1 MDANVRSNTVTPHA
15 HHSNSRPS
23 LWTHCWCNRTYGRR
37 WQERCIFLEPYLEV
51 FEATCPT
58 SVDYLSFDG
67 AGNVQLAGR
76 ILHILHH
83 HLHHHILQ
91 WKEKRENTKYIEW
104 KNIDLLMI
112 CLKCNC
118 YIPKQSGMLSTGLKH
133 HLWNPTHIKNL
144 PVDDDKGDLILEEE
158 FEIQKILI
166 NHKTV

>member
-1 MDANVRSNTVTPHA
+1 M
-15 HHSNSRPS
+15 
-23 LWTHCWCNRTYGRR
+23 
-37 WQERCIFLEPYLEV
+37 
-51 FEATCPT
+51 
-58 SVDYLSFDG
+58 
-67 AGNVQLAGR
+67 
-76 ILHILHH
+76 
-83 HLHHHILQ
+83 
-91 WKEKRENTKYIEW
+91 KEYRF
-104 KNIDLLMI
+104 IDDMMI